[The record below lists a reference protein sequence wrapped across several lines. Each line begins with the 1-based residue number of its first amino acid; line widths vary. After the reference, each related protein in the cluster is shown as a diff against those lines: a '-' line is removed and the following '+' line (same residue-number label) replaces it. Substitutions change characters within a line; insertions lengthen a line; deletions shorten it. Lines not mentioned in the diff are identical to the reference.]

1 MSLNKKQ
8 LFLVISC
15 ILNLIGLWVALGIQI
30 SHDYQQ
36 TRNSAELNVYNLSRS
51 FEEHAYARV
60 KEIDRLLLDLRVEY
74 SEGFRQFLKERSLV
88 EESGYEDIEFS
99 TMIIDSNG
107 YQIYND
113 QPKIARKV
121 DFSDRQFFKTLA
133 TLPSDQLLITP
144 PELDPFSKK
153 QVINFAR
160 KLVLKDGSFAGAMIL
175 TLPTTHFSD
184 FFQSIDVGTNGA
196 ITFFGIDRQVRAGVC
211 GSKSYSE
218 TTDKPVSQSHPFF
231 SSNLQSGVY
240 TAESELDRIVR
251 LSSFRKLQDYPLV
264 VEVGLAEEDIYKAL
278 KNRRNSILV
287 IGIIVSATL
296 IGALIVLLAFER
308 RQQALADQ
316 VAKRESQLQETLA
329 ELEILVTT
337 DPLTELPNRR
347 SFFSRANTEFS
358 RSTRY
363 NRPLSLLMVDVD
375 HFKEVNDRFGHLT
388 GDAALQHIARTM
400 KICVRESDMIARYG
414 GEEFVII
421 LPETDSDGAGFIAER
436 VRKEIEASCFKSE
449 QFGVIRLTVSI
460 GIACMN
466 FGSEYPDIDKLLQ
479 SADDAMYRSK
489 QGGRNCISFSPE
501 PSFTEVASGGD

>member
-15 ILNLIGLWVALGIQI
+15 LLNLIGLWIALGIQI

-51 FEEHAYARV
+51 FEEHAFARV
-60 KEIDRLLLDLRVEY
+60 KEIDRLLLDLRGEY
-74 SEGFRQFLKERSLV
+74 SEGLSQYLIERRRAD
-88 EESGYEDIEFS
+88 ESGYEDIEFS
-99 TMIIDSNG
+99 AVIIDRNG

-113 QPKIARKV
+113 QPNVAKKV
-121 DFSDRQFFKTLA
+121 DFSDRHFFKTLA
-133 TLPSDQLLITP
+133 TLPSDQLLITH
-144 PELDPFSKK
+144 PEQDPFSKK
-153 QVINFAR
+153 QIINFAR
-160 KLVLKDGSFAGAMIL
+160 KVILKDGSFGGAIVL
-175 TLPTTHFSD
+175 ALPTEHFSD
-184 FFQSIDVGTNGA
+184 FFQSIDVGSNGA
-196 ITFFGIDRQVRAGVC
+196 ITLFGTDRQVRAGVC
-211 GSKSYSE
+211 GNKSYSE
-218 TTDKPVSQSHPFF
+218 ITDKPVSQSHPFF
-231 SSNLQSGVY
+231 SNNLQSGIY
-240 TAESELDRIVR
+240 TAESDSDRRNR

-264 VEVGLAEEDIYKAL
+264 VEVGLAEDDIYKTL

-287 IGIIVSATL
+287 IGVILSATL

-388 GDAALQHIARTM
+388 GDAALRHIARTM

-421 LPETDSDGAGFIAER
+421 LPETDSEGAGFIAER
-436 VRKEIEASCFKSE
+436 VRREIEASGFKSE
-449 QFGVIRLTVSI
+449 QQGVIKLTVSI

-489 QGGRNCISFSPE
+489 QGGRNCITFSPVPSFSE
-501 PSFTEVASGGD
+501 TASGGD